1 MYYQIIVYTT
11 LMIFLNS
18 CSSIVKT
25 HGYKMEN
32 PDIFGDLITDLGSKL
47 NSKEDVIKNFG
58 TPSIKVE
65 DISNTW
71 IYLVSN
77 KKKNIFKKDEID
89 FQFIIKF
96 TFDDNDQLLQNEIID
111 KSLINEISFSRDK
124 TRIPSSSYDLADQ
137 IIDSFT
143 RGR

>member
-11 LMIFLNS
+11 LIIFLNS
-18 CSSIVKT
+18 CSPIVKT
-25 HGYKMEN
+25 HGYKIEN
-32 PDIFGDLITDLGSKL
+32 PDIFVDLVTDLGSKL

-65 DISNTW
+65 DINNTW

>member
-11 LMIFLNS
+11 LIIFLNS
-18 CSSIVKT
+18 CSPIVKT
-25 HGYKMEN
+25 HGYKIEN
-32 PDIFGDLITDLGSKL
+32 PEIFADLITDLGSNL

-65 DISNTW
+65 DINNTW
-71 IYLVSN
+71 IYLVSS

-96 TFDDNDQLLQNEIID
+96 TFDDNNQLLQNEIID
-111 KSLINEISFSRDK
+111 KSLINKISFSRDK